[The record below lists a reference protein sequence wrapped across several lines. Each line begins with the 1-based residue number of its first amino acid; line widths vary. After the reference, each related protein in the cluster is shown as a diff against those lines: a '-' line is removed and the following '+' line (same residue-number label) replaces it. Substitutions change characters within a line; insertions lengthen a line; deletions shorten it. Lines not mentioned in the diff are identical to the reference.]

1 MASEAAKLMLHCVF
15 AASIPLSDTEI
26 ERRPYHRNCG
36 CALHALKSSRADIC
50 SHRRTIS
57 FPKKQIKT
65 DNNNNALS
73 AGKLSLSATFPLSG
87 LSA

>member
-57 FPKKQIKT
+57 FPKKQTRT
-65 DNNNNALS
+65 DNNNALS
-73 AGKLSLSATFPLSG
+73 AGKLSLSAISRLSG